1 MMRRFRTEWL
11 LSVVLLASL
20 GGMAQTSATR
30 TMSGSCLDEKL
41 ERYFAGQEIRAK
53 HIVNN
58 EIDPGPAKGG
68 NERIE
73 LAGIVFEWIATPKDG
88 RYVEI
93 TIKIDGHLIELKNL
107 KPVNLADED
116 RSIGPEMLSTWDQL
130 RLYDLGDGRKVIAVT
145 LRPGMCTGL
154 MCGVAAQLYFDL
166 KSKQAS
172 FFGTFRTEGEA
183 RLYSFGQ
190 DGGQVF
196 VVATNFA
203 GDPHGTVSALTV
215 TYEPYR
221 LGPNGVFVRE
231 NYFIKY
237 VRQPEKS
244 KKVDSVEDRW
254 IERIRLDQ

>member
-1 MMRRFRTEWL
+1 MRLFRIEWL
-11 LSVVLLASL
+11 ISVVLLASL

-93 TIKIDGHLIELKNL
+93 TIKIDGHSIELKNL

-116 RSIGPEMLSTWDQL
+116 RSIGPEMLSTWDQV
-130 RLYDLGDGRKVIAVT
+130 RLYDLGDGRNVIAVT

-166 KSKQAS
+166 KSNQTS
-172 FFGTFRTEGEA
+172 FFGTYRTDGEA
-183 RLYSFGQ
+183 KLYSFGR
-190 DGGQVF
+190 DGSQAF
-196 VVATNFA
+196 VVATNFS
-203 GDPHGTVSALTV
+203 GDPHGTVSDSTV
-215 TYEPYR
+215 TYELYR
-221 LGPNGVFVRE
+221 FQPNGGFVRE
-231 NYFIKY
+231 NYFIKH
-237 VRQPEKS
+237 VRQKS
-244 KKVDSVEDRW
+244 KKGNSVEDRW
-254 IERIRLDQ
+254 IERVRLDQ